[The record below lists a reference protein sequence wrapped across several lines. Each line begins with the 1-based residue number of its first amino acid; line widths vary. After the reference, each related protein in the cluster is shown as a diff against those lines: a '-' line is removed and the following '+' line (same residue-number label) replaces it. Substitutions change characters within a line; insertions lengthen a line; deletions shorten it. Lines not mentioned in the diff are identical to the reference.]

1 MDNLNKKQDEIL
13 LTEEEEPVP
22 EEYKDL
28 KLQIP
33 LNNKNY
39 IKQSNINTIISSNQ
53 NINKKLYTDNNN
65 KI

>member
-39 IKQSNINTIISSNQ
+39 IRQNGLNVPMSDYKQEEDEEE
-53 NINKKLYTDNNN
+53 KK
-65 KI
+65 

>member
-33 LNNKNY
+33 LNNK
-39 IKQSNINTIISSNQ
+39 
-53 NINKKLYTDNNN
+53 
-65 KI
+65 